1 MKDVLSG
8 RTGVR
13 VEELWQEEAI
23 LDFENEE
30 IVLQI
35 ELLKSN
41 SRLGSL
47 IILLGV
53 VHTRD
58 ESPQD
63 RLRVV

>member
-35 ELLKSN
+35 ELLRSN

-47 IILLGV
+47 IILSGV

>member
-1 MKDVLSG
+1 M
-8 RTGVR
+8 
-13 VEELWQEEAI
+13 
-23 LDFENEE
+23 DFENEE

-35 ELLKSN
+35 ELLRSD

-47 IILLGV
+47 IILSGM